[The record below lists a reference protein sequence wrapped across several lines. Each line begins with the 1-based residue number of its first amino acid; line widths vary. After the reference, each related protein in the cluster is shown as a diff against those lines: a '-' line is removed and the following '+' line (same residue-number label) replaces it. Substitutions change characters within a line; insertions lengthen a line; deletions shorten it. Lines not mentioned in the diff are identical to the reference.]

1 MILSI
6 LERFYGF
13 HALALGELANM
24 PKQLP
29 THASVFIFASDRD
42 RDFPFFQSG
51 VASKHTRSD
60 DRLPVLREGDEVFG
74 LPILDLC
81 HGDQLIMPDFPHR
94 VQKAKAQILGRHM
107 REEFGQSRFVIGPG
121 GPYQK
126 PETRACVYISKPKA
140 VADFIEKVAN
150 QK

>member
-1 MILSI
+1 
-6 LERFYGF
+6 
-13 HALALGELANM
+13 
-24 PKQLP
+24 
-29 THASVFIFASDRD
+29 
-42 RDFPFFQSG
+42 
-51 VASKHTRSD
+51 
-60 DRLPVLREGDEVFG
+60 
-74 LPILDLC
+74 
-81 HGDQLIMPDFPHR
+81 MPDFPHR